1 MKLPPPSTLKAF
13 EAAVR
18 LQSFARAA
26 QELHLTPAAISQHV
40 RTLEQ
45 WLGQPLFIRHAQ
57 RLEVTPDGQ
66 AFGIAVQDGLS
77 RIAVAA
83 EGIRQKRDRKVT
95 IACISSVATR
105 WLIPRLSAFHRDHPG
120 ITLQVVYAFDD
131 STPRSAGTELL
142 IRHGSTVPGKAERLL
157 SAATRPVCTPD
168 YLARHGPFESA
179 SAMLAATLL
188 HDKSTDAWMRWL
200 SEAGVNPPV
209 KLTGAVFEDANLM
222 ASATTSHQGIG
233 LIPTVLIRDVLSEG
247 KLVLISETPSD
258 EDKSYWL
265 MEQDEISEA
274 ALLLR
279 AWLLNVL

>member
-13 EAAVR
+13 EAAAR

-66 AFGIAVQDGLS
+66 ALGLAVQDGLS

-83 EGIRQKRDRKVT
+83 ERIRQQRDRKVT

-105 WLIPRLSAFHRDHPG
+105 WLIPRLSAFQRDHPG

-131 STPRSAGTELL
+131 STPQSAATDLL
-142 IRHGSTVPGKAERLL
+142 IRHGSIVPGKAHKLF
-157 SAATRPVCTPD
+157 SAATQPVCTPD
-168 YLARHGPFESA
+168 YLARHGPFYTSDA
-179 SAMLAATLL
+179 LLAATLL

-200 SEAGVNPPV
+200 SEAEISSPTN
-209 KLTGAVFEDANLM
+209 LTGTVFEDANLV

-233 LIPTVLIRDVLSEG
+233 LIPTVLIRDALSEG

-258 EDKSYWL
+258 EDKFYWL
-265 MEQDEISEA
+265 MEQDEASA
-274 ALLLR
+274 DALVLQ
-279 AWLLNVL
+279 AWLLKTL